1 MIRRHENPV
10 AIRAGAMSLL
20 VHVVLLSLLL
30 VSFNWKSV
38 KPISVA
44 EVELWDT
51 VPAAKPEPVPPPP
64 APEPEPEPPKPEPVI
79 KEEPKPEPPPEPN
92 VDIEVKKKVEPP
104 KKETPKKV
112 EPKKDEKPKP
122 DPKIELEKKRR
133 LEEEKLK
140 KLQQELL
147 AEDSKAMQQDA
158 RKDAPVGPKSEMSA
172 ASAGE
177 VETYMAKISS
187 KIRQNVN
194 KQLCGTGKP
203 ELTVAIALMPT
214 GEVIGSPRLLKSSG
228 MPACDE
234 AVERAILQSQPLP
247 VPTQPDLFSRFRD
260 LNLKFRPNG
269 DN

>member
-10 AIRAGAMSLL
+10 AIRAGALSLL

-44 EVELWDT
+44 EVELWDALP
-51 VPAAKPEPVPPPP
+51 VAKPEPLPPPP
-64 APEPEPEPPKPEPVI
+64 APEPEPEPPKPEPVV
-79 KEEPKPEPPPEPN
+79 EEPKPEPPPEPK

-104 KKETPKKV
+104 KKEPPKKV
-112 EPKKDEKPKP
+112 EPKKEEKPKP
-122 DPKIELEKKRR
+122 DPKIELEKKKR

-147 AEDSKAMQQDA
+147 AEDSKAMQQES
-158 RKDAPVGPKSEMSA
+158 RKDVPVGPKSEMSA

-177 VETYMAKISS
+177 VEKYMAQISS

-214 GEVIGSPRLLKSSG
+214 GEVIGNPKLLKSSG

-247 VPTQPDLFSRFRD
+247 VPPQPELFSRFRD